1 MKKIYQAP
9 CIETA
14 EMESFQVLNGSDTL
28 TNIQGKSGGETIFGY
43 GGGGNGPARSG
54 ENNLWDDEDNGSDW
68 DNL

>member
-1 MKKIYQAP
+1 
-9 CIETA
+9 
-14 EMESFQVLNGSDTL
+14 MESSQVLNDSDTL
-28 TNIQGKSGGETIFGY
+28 INIQGKSGGETIFGY